1 MHVCIV
7 FYFQQLP
14 WHTCNIFLS
23 EEKLN
28 KESNAQGFPVRR
40 ETPESLSLS
49 LPVRLQ
55 WAPHSGRAAG
65 GVGPGA
71 PAGHCQP
78 GLCSQAQE
86 AARPHL
92 IPGNDQV

>member
-55 WAPHSGRAAG
+55 VGTALWQGCGRGGAG
-65 GVGPGA
+65 GPCRSL
-71 PAGHCQP
+71 PARALFTGTGGCK
-78 GLCSQAQE
+78 AT
-86 AARPHL
+86 PH
-92 IPGNDQV
+92 PRK